1 MLVYIFFYNKTI
13 VENND
18 GHYTSIDYIFLYNGK
33 ILFLIKVLSKFFSR
47 IVVCSIIGY
56 SGKLAFAAP
65 LLVESLKKMEYRGYD
80 SVGIATLNDGNILV
94 SKGIGKVA
102 EVDKEMDLNKLPG
115 QSGIGHTRWATHGSV
130 NEKNAHPHYSC
141 SSNIAVVHNGIIE
154 NYQELKTD
162 LTKDGHIFKSQTDS
176 EVIAHLLEKYYK
188 ESNYK
193 VNETMMKTCQ
203 VIKGSFAFV
212 AIFDNG
218 IIAGARFD
226 EPLIIGISDNALF
239 LSSDVLGFLKYT
251 DKSVFLDNGDIVIID
266 NHTFQIF
273 DVNQRIV
280 TRPITQVAWELGST
294 EKGKYAHHTIKEI
307 HEQSLTLLKPFQES
321 NNFETFCEFLRNA
334 SNIYI
339 TGSGT
344 SYNSGLLGKQL
355 LSKFAKIKT
364 EVIMSSEFQYS
375 SDSLE
380 PGSAVIAISQSG
392 ETADVL
398 HSVKKAK
405 ENGAKILSIV
415 NVPTSSLARISDSV
429 LTLNCG
435 PEIGVAA
442 TKSFMGQLM
451 IMYKIV
457 NILSRGRM
465 PFDEI
470 NQQNLLMMVKRVLR
484 LDGAIKD
491 LISSLDK
498 NIKDIYILG
507 RSIHYP
513 IALEGSLK
521 IKELAYIHAEGIAAG
536 ELKHGPLALIDKDS
550 VVVVL
555 NPTDETYQDVIS
567 SANEIKSRGAHII
580 GISNKKGDVYDR
592 FVQLPDVDSY
602 LYPIMEVIPLQLM
615 SYYLALEKQVDPDY
629 PRNLA
634 KSVTVK

>member
-1 MLVYIFFYNKTI
+1 
-13 VENND
+13 
-18 GHYTSIDYIFLYNGK
+18 
-33 ILFLIKVLSKFFSR
+33 
-47 IVVCSIIGY
+47 
-56 SGKLAFAAP
+56 
-65 LLVESLKKMEYRGYD
+65 MEYRGYD
-80 SVGIATLNDGNILV
+80 SVGIATFNDNSILV

-102 EVDKEMDLNKLPG
+102 VVDKEMNLNKLPG
-115 QSGIGHTRWATHGSV
+115 QIGIGHTRWATHGSV
-130 NEKNAHPHYSC
+130 NDKNAHPHYSC
-141 SSNIAVVHNGIIE
+141 SSNIALVHNGIIE
-154 NYQELKTD
+154 NYQELKID

-176 EVIAHLLEKYYK
+176 EIIAHLLEKYYE
-188 ESNYK
+188 ESNHD
-193 VNETMMKTCQ
+193 VNETMMKTCR
-203 VIKGSFAFV
+203 ILKGSFAFV

-239 LSSDVLGFLKYT
+239 LSSDVLGFLKHT
-251 DKSVFLDNGDIVIID
+251 DNSVFLDNGDIVIID
-266 NHTFQIF
+266 NDGYHIF
-273 DVNQRIV
+273 DVNERIA
-280 TRPITQVAWELGST
+280 TRPITQFAWELGST

-307 HEQSLTLLKPFQES
+307 HEQALTLLKPFQDT
-321 NNFETFCEFLRNA
+321 NFQTFCEFLRNA

-375 SDSLE
+375 SDYLE

-415 NVPTSSLARISDSV
+415 NVPTSSLARMSNSI
-429 LTLNCG
+429 LAINCG

-451 IMYKIV
+451 IIYKIV
-457 NILSRGRM
+457 NILSRGQM

-470 NQQNLLMMVKRVLR
+470 NQKNLLMMVKKVLG
-484 LDGAIKD
+484 LDSMIQD

-513 IALEGSLK
+513 IALEGALK

-536 ELKHGPLALIDKDS
+536 ELKHGPLALIDKES

-567 SANEIKSRGAHII
+567 SSNEIKSRGAYII
-580 GISNKKGDVYDR
+580 GISNKKADIYDQ
-592 FVQLPDVDSY
+592 FVELPDVDNY
-602 LYPIMEVIPLQLM
+602 LYPIMEIIPLQLM